1 MPITASNLEII
12 LRYTH
17 YGQRMQTVRTY
28 RPTGAAFLTASPSG
42 VGEAWWNDVKA
53 AWRGVCGAGY
63 GNVFDSVFVRE
74 IGGGLAYGEY
84 AIPAGE
90 RAGTRASGAL
100 GDGMP
105 SYVAVGCKLTVGTGV
120 TRPGQMRIPFLAD
133 ADTLG
138 NDVASGFLTLC
149 QTLAAKYS
157 STITLGAPV
166 ATGTLTP
173 NVLRYSK
180 TVPPTVIASQDIGG
194 YLLNSRVTSQVSR
207 RSGRGT

>member
-1 MPITASNLEII
+1 MAITSENLEII

-17 YGQRMQTVRTY
+17 LGQKMETVRTY
-28 RPTGAAFLTASPSG
+28 RAVGAAFLTASPAG

-53 AWRGVCGAGY
+53 AWRGVCASGY

-84 AIPAGE
+84 AIPTAE
-90 RAGTRASGAL
+90 RTGTRASGTL

-133 ADTLG
+133 ADTLS
-138 NDVASGFLTLC
+138 NDVAPAFLTLC

-157 STITLGAPV
+157 SVITLGSPV

-173 NVLRYSK
+173 QVIRYTK
-180 TVPPTVIASQDIGG
+180 TVPPAVEARQDING
-194 YLLNSRVTSQVSR
+194 YLLNSKVTSQVSR
-207 RSGRGT
+207 RAGRGT